1 MRRRRGRD
9 LTRWL
14 AIVTS
19 PSCHRSL
26 FGTMKRSYRLV
37 RPRAFTSLRNT
48 TDVAFFCLA
57 FNLRRWRM
65 LTTTP

>member
-1 MRRRRGRD
+1 
-9 LTRWL
+9 
-14 AIVTS
+14 
-19 PSCHRSL
+19 
-26 FGTMKRSYRLV
+26 MKRSYRLV

-57 FNLRRWRM
+57 FNLRRRM

>member
-1 MRRRRGRD
+1 
-9 LTRWL
+9 
-14 AIVTS
+14 
-19 PSCHRSL
+19 
-26 FGTMKRSYRLV
+26 MKRSYRLV
-37 RPRAFTSLRNT
+37 RPRAFTSPRNT

>member
-1 MRRRRGRD
+1 
-9 LTRWL
+9 
-14 AIVTS
+14 
-19 PSCHRSL
+19 
-26 FGTMKRSYRLV
+26 MKRSYRLV
-37 RPRAFTSLRNT
+37 RMRTFTSLRNT